1 MQKLSYNEIRKYI
14 ESFNYKWLSGEYKDN
29 KSKLNIQCPEEHIY
43 KASYN
48 SFHRGRRCP
57 KCFGTHKKSND
68 EVKSYIES
76 QGYEL
81 LSTEYKN
88 SKEKLEL
95 QCPKKHIF
103 KMSYDCFQRGQR
115 CPECANKM
123 KGDSQRLEINNVK
136 EYIEGFGYKLLSTE
150 YKNVLS
156 NLRLECL
163 NGHKFLM
170 RYNSFQQGQ
179 RCPKCSY
186 INKSSKPEKEIAKY
200 VKTIY
205 SGKMIEN
212 DRTQVKNY
220 WSSRNLE
227 LDIFLPELSKAIEFN
242 GIYWNSNDKTMWCD
256 EMKKKQCIQKGI
268 DLFVIDEKHWR
279 DNRICCLSNITK
291 FIM

>member
-57 KCFGTHKKSND
+57 KCFGTHKKSNE

-76 QGYEL
+76 FNYKL

-95 QCPKKHIF
+95 QCPKGHIYF
-103 KMSYDCFQRGQR
+103 ASYDDFQQEHR

-186 INKSSKPEKEIAKY
+186 IDKSSKPEKEIAKY

-242 GIYWNSNDKTMWCD
+242 GIYWHSNDKTMWCD
-256 EMKKKQCIQKGI
+256 EMKKKQCAKKGI
-268 DLFVIDEKHWR
+268 NLLVIKEQDWYDDKV
-279 DNRICCLSNITK
+279 CCLSNITK